1 MASANYALFLS
12 ELGVLAVPFLAV
24 LPDHFGGD
32 ISQMTAELYADPNTG
47 KVYAHLKTV
56 GARMKQ
62 RF

>member
-1 MASANYALFLS
+1 LFHLASLSKISSIFALFSFPDRPLLHRVAS
-12 ELGVLAVPFLAV
+12 HVHVPDRPELTHL
-24 LPDHFGGD
+24 
-32 ISQMTAELYADPNTG
+32 TG